1 MGDRQFRQA
10 LFGYNKEDVERYLAQ
25 TTEERG
31 RLNDALARVETL
43 MAELQEG
50 PMAIIEAA
58 HRQAAEIK
66 ASAEREA
73 ARHLNPPSPPTPV
86 VTVPVTSAVTPSA
99 PVAVLPATP
108 DVPAVH
114 AAPVAASFPVIPPP
128 LILPALPVLPEIAE
142 HPTASFLQ
150 PFVPEDLP
158 TPSSPS
164 SGRQEPAWD
173 VEFLHPNPPSQWRRF
188 RVAGLAVGCAALLG
202 FLSVHFRDRFAIVP
216 AKVQASS
223 IAAPI
228 AVPAAPAAAPAA
240 APVDA
245 DAPKSMTLTISAEKP
260 CWIRMTVDGTP
271 PVERVLQPSETLV
284 LHALDKASLRVGD
297 AGAIKLL
304 INSRPAKPLGAN
316 GEVVNRLITM
326 ENYTSFLAAETT
338 L

>member
-1 MGDRQFRQA
+1 MGDRQFRRA
-10 LFGYNKEDVERYLAQ
+10 LYGYNKADVERYLEQ

-73 ARHLNPPSPPTPV
+73 ARHLNSPNLPEPV
-86 VTVPVTSAVTPSA
+86 VTVPVASIVTPSA
-99 PVAVLPATP
+99 PA
-108 DVPAVH
+108 
-114 AAPVAASFPVIPPP
+114 PVIPP
-128 LILPALPVLPEIAE
+128 LSSLPVLAVLPEIPE

-150 PFVPEDLP
+150 PFVPDEFP
-158 TPSSPS
+158 TPSPPSSSPS
-164 SGRQEPAWD
+164 SVRQEPAWD
-173 VEFLHPNPPSQWRRF
+173 VEFLHPNPPSQWRKF

-202 FLSVHFRDRFAIVP
+202 FLSVHFRDQFAIVP

-223 IAAPI
+223 VAAPI
-228 AVPAAPAAAPAA
+228 AAAKAPVAEPAPAPVNVEAA
-240 APVDA
+240 
-245 DAPKSMTLTISAEKP
+245 KSMTLTISADKP
-260 CWIRMTVDGTP
+260 CWIRMAVDGTP

-304 INSRPAKPLGAN
+304 INSRPARPLGAN

-326 ENYTSFLAAETT
+326 ENYTSFLAQESS
-338 L
+338 